1 MPQEMRD
8 LIIIGTGPAGLAAA
22 LTAQNRGLD
31 FEIFGQADLSAKIAK
46 APKVHNFLGLPDVS
60 GRDLAAALQKQAE
73 AAGIKI
79 RPERIGAVYSMGDS
93 LSVQVGQD
101 FESARAVIL
110 ASGLAAVKAIPGED
124 ELTGQG
130 VSTCAT
136 CDGMLYKGRPVIAI
150 SDSRAEESEVAFL
163 ASVCSSVEYIPLY
176 KDNPRGDDAESGGA
190 GTGLPKSI
198 KIIRENPIEISKSGN
213 KIIVTTEEGVHEG
226 DCVFVLRESVAPSKL
241 VPGLA
246 SSGGAVTVDRQM
258 ATNIPGL
265 FAAGDVTGAPYQ
277 YMKSAGEGT
286 VAAISAAKYVSRF
299 NRRK

>member
-31 FEIFGQADLSAKIAK
+31 FEIFGQADLSAKITK

-136 CDGMLYKGRPVIAI
+136 CDACCIRAAPSSRSRTAEPRRAKWLFSRRSAPASSTSPSTKTT
-150 SDSRAEESEVAFL
+150 RAEMMRRA
-163 ASVCSSVEYIPLY
+163 A
-176 KDNPRGDDAESGGA
+176 
-190 GTGLPKSI
+190 
-198 KIIRENPIEISKSGN
+198 
-213 KIIVTTEEGVHEG
+213 
-226 DCVFVLRESVAPSKL
+226 AP
-241 VPGLA
+241 A
-246 SSGGAVTVDRQM
+246 QACQ
-258 ATNIPGL
+258 
-265 FAAGDVTGAPYQ
+265 
-277 YMKSAGEGT
+277 
-286 VAAISAAKYVSRF
+286 SR
-299 NRRK
+299 

>member
-1 MPQEMRD
+1 MAQEMHD
-8 LIIIGTGPAGLAAA
+8 LIIIGTGPAGLSAA

-31 FEIFGQADLSAKIAK
+31 FEIFGPADLSPKIAK
-46 APKVHNFLGLPDVS
+46 APKVHNFLGLSDIS
-60 GRDLAAALQKQAE
+60 GKDLSAALRRQAE
-73 AAGIKI
+73 DAGIKI
-79 RPERIGAVYSMGDS
+79 RTERIGAVYSMGDS

-101 FESARAVIL
+101 FEYARAVIL
-110 ASGLAAVKAIPGED
+110 ASGLAAVKTIPGED

-176 KDNPRGDDAESGGA
+176 REEPDM
-190 GTGLPKSI
+190 TVLLKSI
-198 KIIRENPIEISKSGN
+198 KIVKETPIEIAKSGN
-213 KIIVTTEEGVHEG
+213 KITVTTDKGVHEG
-226 DCVFVLRESVAPSKL
+226 DCAFVLRESVAPSKL
-241 VPGLA
+241 VPGLET
-246 SSGGAVTVDRQM
+246 SGGSVTVDRQM

-265 FAAGDVTGAPYQ
+265 FAAGDITGAPYQ

-286 VAAISAAKYVSRF
+286 VAAISAAKYVSKF
-299 NRRK
+299 KQEK